1 MVKQTDKIL
10 QNKQEVKIAKKDYI
24 FAVGRR
30 KESVARVRLY
40 QNDNVLW
47 GEIVINRGDIFVNKK
62 KAMEYFGER
71 GVRLYKEPLRV
82 TNTEK
87 KFAITVLV
95 AGGGKIGQLD
105 AATLGIARALDKLDR
120 DKFRPI
126 LKKKGFLTRDPRV
139 KERRKVGMGGKAR
152 RKKQSPK
159 R

>member
-1 MVKQTDKIL
+1 MIKQTKSEQD
-10 QNKQEVKIAKKDYI
+10 KQETKAPAKNYI

-40 QNDNVLW
+40 QNDNILW

-62 KAMEYFGER
+62 RAEEYFGER
-71 GVRLYKEPLRV
+71 GVRVYIEPLRV

-95 AGGGKIGQLD
+95 AGGGKMGQLD
-105 AATLGIARALDKLDR
+105 AVTLGIARALDKLDR
-120 DKFRPI
+120 DKFRPT